1 MFPKKIKNH
10 IKFFF
15 DQLQLVPQVLQRT
28 QKKKKKKKNQP
39 SVWLNIHFM

>member
-15 DQLQLVPQVLQRT
+15 YQIQILPKFLQITP
-28 QKKKKKKKNQP
+28 KKKKKKKNQP